1 VPNSPAGLGRHVLD
15 LNMRTLI
22 FALACIIAAAV
33 PPAALLAFRADDWLP
48 RAKVMLPLAGDILPD
63 VQEFDPRE
71 LRGELLYFVKANC
84 NACEQMNPL
93 VSELR
98 EDGYRIRLVRVDL
111 RPELA
116 EKLGIR
122 TMPTFMYVLEGEE
135 VRRASGCL
143 SAEDL
148 RRMFRSPNGIL

>member
-1 VPNSPAGLGRHVLD
+1 
-15 LNMRTLI
+15 MRKLI
-22 FALACIIAAAV
+22 FAIACIIAAAV

-48 RAKVMLPLAGDILPD
+48 RAKVMLPLGGDILPD
-63 VQEFDPRE
+63 TGEFDPRE
-71 LRGELLYFVKANC
+71 LRGELLYFAKANC

-93 VSELR
+93 INDLR
-98 EDGYRIRLVRVDL
+98 EDGYRIRLVRVDQ

-143 SAEDL
+143 SAEEL